1 MRQKKSRISLLQIFL
16 LLIMIV
22 CLGVFCYEMVWMPYQ
37 NQKQVEEQKERFPE
51 DAGDSSED
59 RESTGKENGVPVL
72 CASRKQLSGSVR
84 TESV

>member
-1 MRQKKSRISLLQIFL
+1 
-16 LLIMIV
+16 
-22 CLGVFCYEMVWMPYQ
+22 MPYQ